1 MINLNRSNIKT
12 ICIVILSFIIAVLI
26 GVQSCSSYKI
36 KQQKINI
43 SALTDSVTVIKD
55 KYGNEVYSKNILLA
69 DYNDL
74 KKLNQELADEVKKG
88 NKKNL
93 AEINKLKMVVSIL
106 QDSLNN
112 LDGKLI
118 EKDSNTY
125 VYEFIDS
132 TQYNV
137 FKSKVTV
144 TSSNQ
149 PDSILLNRIKDEV
162 YADLIIKK
170 YITDDKITLSVYSNN
185 PMLSF
190 TNIDGSII
198 DISQYKKLEKKKRF
212 TFGVGISTG
221 VGYTYGLTSKK
232 SDLGTYLGVGLTLQ
246 YNIISF

>member
-1 MINLNRSNIKT
+1 MTSLNRSNIKT
-12 ICIVILSFIIAVLI
+12 ICIVILSIIIAVLI
-26 GVQSCSSYKI
+26 GLQGCSNYKI

-43 SALTDSVTVIKD
+43 SALTDSITIVED
-55 KYGNEVYSKNILLA
+55 KYGNEIYSKNILLA

-93 AEINKLKMVVSIL
+93 AEINQLKMVISLL

-112 LDGKLI
+112 IEGELV

-125 VYEFIDS
+125 IYEFVDS
-132 TQYNV
+132 SQYNV

-144 TSSNQ
+144 VSTNQ

-170 YITDDKITLSVYSNN
+170 YITDDKITLSVYSSN
-185 PMLSF
+185 PMVSF

-212 TFGVGISTG
+212 TFGVGVSTG
-221 VGYTYGLTSKK
+221 VGYTYGLTTKK
-232 SDLGTYLGVGLTLQ
+232 SDLGTYLGVGFTLQ
-246 YNIISF
+246 YNLISF